1 MQFKFILFV
10 GMASVLAGQVQA
22 QTSLEPGA
30 AFRDCDECP
39 EMVVVP
45 PGEFAMGAAA
55 DEVGRDP
62 NEGPQHQVAINYSFA
77 VGRYEVTVGEFRRF
91 VEATGYR
98 PRANCNAGDPYSLR
112 SWLNPGFAQ
121 SDNHPVVCIEWQS
134 AQAFVDWLS
143 ESTGASYRLLSEA
156 EWEYVARGGTQS
168 AFSWGN
174 EADRHEMNVP
184 GYHGD
189 ERWQNTTPV
198 GTFSANPFGLYDV
211 HGNVWE
217 FTQDCR
223 NRRYRGAPADGSA
236 WQEGDCRYRMAR
248 GGSWDSQPREA
259 RSASRRRVWQ
269 QGTIRGDHDL
279 GFRVARDLD

>member
-1 MQFKFILFV
+1 VQIKFKLVV
-10 GMASVLAGQVQA
+10 GIVSLLAGLAQA
-22 QTSLEPGA
+22 QTNPDVGTV
-30 AFRDCDECP
+30 FRDCDGCP

-45 PGEFAMGAAA
+45 AGEFMMGTAT
-55 DEVGRDP
+55 DEVGRNS
-62 NEGPQHQVAINYSFA
+62 NEGPQHLVTIQNPFA

-98 PRANCNAGDPYSLR
+98 PRANCSTGDSYSLR

-121 SDNHPVVCIEWQS
+121 SDSHPVVCIEWQS
-134 AQAFVDWLS
+134 AQDFVDWLS
-143 ESTGASYRLLSEA
+143 ETTGASYRLLSEA
-156 EWEYVARGGTQS
+156 EWEFVARGGTQS
-168 AFSWGN
+168 SFSWGN
-174 EADRHEMNVP
+174 DADRRQMNVP
-184 GYHGD
+184 GYHGED
-189 ERWQNTTPV
+189 RWQNTIPV

-223 NRRYRGAPADGSA
+223 NRRYRGAPTDGSA

-259 RSASRRRVWQ
+259 RSASRRPVWQ
-269 QGTIRGDHDL
+269 QDMLRGDRDL